1 MSRRDQIL
9 EAALRV
15 FAETGFRGATTRRIA
30 QEAEVNEVT
39 LFRHFPTKEELI
51 TAAIEQDM
59 ALHPPPALPV
69 PPRDPEAE
77 LTAWCRQ
84 TLDHLSRKKAFIR
97 KYMAELHEYPQVL
110 GCMHKKQ
117 HGMIQH
123 LIDYLEAL
131 KQQGWTAVDFD
142 VAAAMQMLRG
152 TVFSDAMSRDMVPML
167 LAQPPERAAAE
178 YARLFLRAIG
188 VAVHG

>member
-1 MSRRDQIL
+1 MSSRDKIL
-9 EAALRV
+9 ESALRV

-30 QEAEVNEVT
+30 QEADVNEVT

-59 ALHPPPALPV
+59 ALHPPPSLPV
-69 PPRDPEAE
+69 VPVNPEAE
-77 LTAWCRQ
+77 ITAWCRD
-84 TLDHLSRKKAFIR
+84 TLEHLSQKKAIIR

-110 GCMHKKQ
+110 GCMHEKQ

-123 LIDYLEAL
+123 LTRYLEHL
-131 KQQGWTAVDFD
+131 KQHGWTQVDFD

-152 TVFSDAMSRDMVPML
+152 TVFGDAMSRDMVPTL
-167 LAQPPERAAAE
+167 LPHPPERAAAE
-178 YARLFLRAIG
+178 YARLFLRALG
-188 VAVHG
+188 VSLPA